1 MYKEVLESKIIQI
14 VGTYGIVRSIE
25 QLYLDNNTKLGK
37 ATIWYD
43 VCLDKGD
50 GDIVY
55 SCNTLNIAK
64 EWINENA

>member
-1 MYKEVLESKIIQI
+1 MYKEILESKIIQI

-43 VCLDKGD
+43 VCLNKGY
-50 GDIVY
+50 GDIVA
-55 SCNTLNIAK
+55 SFDKIMAARQWAK
-64 EWINENA
+64 EN